1 MWKEVS
7 FFSRWWH
14 NASEEQKAL
23 VIRTRKEVRFKV
35 FYHSAIHLGIHCLK

>member
-23 VIRTRKEVRFKV
+23 VIRTRKEVRFK
-35 FYHSAIHLGIHCLK
+35 STSENHCLK